1 MSDETKNEVITG
13 TLKGLIGAIPF
24 AGTAINEAMFDIRG
38 RIKQE
43 RINNLVNEI
52 SKKVEELDKNNI
64 SEEFIKS
71 EEFGDMFEKIVK
83 ESTSRK
89 MHQNLTVIAGIS
101 VKCMQNAELLNHPFL
116 EQIITSIASL
126 NESELTILKHLRNYN
141 EANQRKILAGDT
153 EIDFKLDYSQ
163 ETVIGLDKNIFRA
176 CFDSLVSK
184 GLMMDDSVGRYGG
197 GQREYIKPSFLC
209 IEIYKLIDEL
219 LKEDES

>member
-1 MSDETKNEVITG
+1 MNDETKNEVITG

-43 RINNLVNEI
+43 RINNLVEEI
-52 SKKVEELDKNNI
+52 SLKVEGLGRENI

-71 EEFGDMFEKIVK
+71 EEFGDMFEKVVR

-89 MHQNLTVIAGIS
+89 MHENLSIVAGIS
-101 VKCMQNAELLNHPFL
+101 VKCMQQAELLSHPFL
-116 EQIITSIASL
+116 EQTITSIASL
-126 NESELTILKHLRNYN
+126 NESELAILKHLRNYN
-141 EANQRKILAGDT
+141 EANQKKVSAGEK

-163 ETVIGLDKNIFRA
+163 NTVLGLDINIFRA
-176 CFDSLVSK
+176 CFDSLISK

-197 GQREYIKPSFLC
+197 GQRDYIKPSFLGV
-209 IEIYKLIDEL
+209 EIYKIIDEL
-219 LKEDES
+219 LQEPE